1 LALLLQRRSERLH
14 LIFTGNVLHPAAFSL
29 QETKGKHVVLQDA
42 FQPRESWATPVVST
56 AGTDCLP
63 GTTCTLRQH
72 QHLTRGG
79 ERPDHLYQILHGWA
93 GRYRLLSDGRRQVT
107 GLYLPGDLC
116 DPCWL
121 DGGRT
126 VQSVVAL
133 TPIQTNRTSRREM
146 ESQASADAG
155 LMKFLWRQTQFAQQ
169 IQSEWLVNLGR
180 KNAIERLSHLLCEL
194 YTRLTSAGA
203 TDGMSCE
210 MPLTQ
215 LDLADLAGLTPVHVN
230 RTLQEMR
237 SMQLI
242 ELQSRRL
249 NILDWESLRRIAWF
263 DPAYLAV
270 RGARDSFQ
278 AAA

>member
-1 LALLLQRRSERLH
+1 M
-14 LIFTGNVLHPAAFSL
+14 
-29 QETKGKHVVLQDA
+29 LQDA
-42 FQPRESWATPVVST
+42 FHARESWAPPVVANS
-56 AGTDCLP
+56 GPERLP
-63 GTTCTLRQH
+63 GALFNLRQH

-79 ERPDHLYQILHGWA
+79 ERPEHLFQILHGWA
-93 GRYRLLSDGRRQVT
+93 GRYRLLSDGRRQIT

-121 DGGRT
+121 DGGRA

-133 TPIQTNRTSRREM
+133 TPIQASRASRREM
-146 ESQASADAG
+146 ETQTAIDAG
-155 LMKFLWRQTQFAQQ
+155 LMKFLWHQAKFTQQ
-169 IQSEWLVNLGR
+169 IQAEWLVNLGR

-194 YTRLTSAGA
+194 YTRLSLAGA
-203 TDGMSCE
+203 TDGANCE

-237 SMQLI
+237 AMRLI

-249 NILDWESLRRIAWF
+249 TILDWEALRRIAWF
-263 DPAYLAV
+263 DPAYLS
-270 RGARDSFQ
+270 ARSPTETYQ

>member
-1 LALLLQRRSERLH
+1 
-14 LIFTGNVLHPAAFSL
+14 
-29 QETKGKHVVLQDA
+29 VLQDA
-42 FQPRESWATPVVST
+42 FQPRESWAPPVVPSEGTERLPST
-56 AGTDCLP
+56 PLHV
-63 GTTCTLRQH
+63 RHH
-72 QHLTRGG
+72 QHLARGG
-79 ERPDHLYQILHGWA
+79 ERPDHVHQILQGWA
-93 GRYRLLSDGRRQVT
+93 GRYRLLSDGRRQIT

-121 DGGRT
+121 DGGRS

-133 TPIQTNRTSRREM
+133 TPILARRTSRREM
-146 ESQASADAG
+146 ESQAANDAG
-155 LMKFLWRQTQFAQQ
+155 LMKFLWRQAQFTQQ
-169 IQSEWLVNLGR
+169 IQAEWLVNLGR

-194 YTRLTSAGA
+194 YTRLSSAGA
-203 TDGMSCE
+203 ADQKSCD

-249 NILDWESLRRIAWF
+249 TILDWESLRRIAWF
-263 DPAYLAV
+263 DPTYLAV
-270 RGARDSFQ
+270 RSARDSFQ

>member
-1 LALLLQRRSERLH
+1 M
-14 LIFTGNVLHPAAFSL
+14 
-29 QETKGKHVVLQDA
+29 LQDA
-42 FQPRESWATPVVST
+42 FQSRESWAPPAVPSI
-56 AGTDCLP
+56 GTDRLS
-63 GTTCTLRQH
+63 GTSFNLRQH
-72 QHLTRGG
+72 QHFARGG
-79 ERPDHLYQILHGWA
+79 ERPDHLHQILHGWA
-93 GRYRLLSDGRRQVT
+93 GRYRLLSDGRRQIT

-121 DGGRT
+121 DGGRII
-126 VQSVVAL
+126 QSVVAL
-133 TPIQTNRTSRREM
+133 TPIQSTRTSRREM
-146 ESQASADAG
+146 ESQAAVDAG

-169 IQSEWLVNLGR
+169 IQAEWLVNLGR

-194 YTRLTSAGA
+194 YTRLSNAGIA
-203 TDGMSCE
+203 DAMSCD

-249 NILDWESLRRIAWF
+249 AILDWESLRRIAWF

-270 RGARDSFQ
+270 RGARDSYQ

>member
-1 LALLLQRRSERLH
+1 MANGVTER
-14 LIFTGNVLHPAAFSL
+14 
-29 QETKGKHVVLQDA
+29 
-42 FQPRESWATPVVST
+42 
-56 AGTDCLP
+56 LP
-63 GTTCTLRQH
+63 GTLFNLRQH
-72 QHLTRGG
+72 QHLARGP
-79 ERPDHLYQILHGWA
+79 ERPDHMFQIVHGWA
-93 GRYRLLSDGRRQVT
+93 GRYRLLSDGRRQIT
-107 GLYLPGDLC
+107 GLYLPGDIC

-133 TPIQTNRTSRREM
+133 TPIQAVRAPRREL
-146 ESQASADAG
+146 ETQTAIDPS
-155 LMKFLWRQTQFAQQ
+155 LMKFLWRNAQFAQQ
-169 IQSEWLVNLGR
+169 IQAEWLVNLGR

-194 YTRLTSAGA
+194 FTRLSIAGEIEGA
-203 TDGMSCE
+203 ACE

-237 SMQLI
+237 AMRLI

-249 NILDWESLRRIAWF
+249 TILDWESLRRIAWF
-263 DPAYLAV
+263 DASYLAA
-270 RGARDSFQ
+270 RGQKERFQ